1 MENFLWLLSW
11 LSTSV
16 ATEFF
21 WCSSS
26 KASRLQLVVVI
37 TWNLY
42 TLIKSES
49 LLMKWWF
56 FIVSLHLRVTAQY
69 LYDTCYCFVALARL
83 TLAKSPCCFL
93 LLPSH
98 QLCFKLYFDCSHESW
113 CCDWVP
119 CGLVAVYPHFGTE
132 WKWANEMFSVAEC
145 VRWGRTKA
153 FHAGIWPGTG
163 CTCWNDI
170 HTGLLTYAYLLLK
183 YSFRI
188 GITDKIGIFFLI
200 CIQISTACLLTCSHQ
215 WAFKLIWLQ

>member
-11 LSTSV
+11 LNTSV
-16 ATEFF
+16 PTEFF
-21 WCSSS
+21 WCSVS
-26 KASRLQLVVVI
+26 KASGLQLVLVI
-37 TWNLY
+37 TWNFY
-42 TLIKSES
+42 ILIKSES

-98 QLCFKLYFDCSHESW
+98 QLCFKLHFDCSHESW

-153 FHAGIWPGTG
+153 FP
-163 CTCWNDI
+163 CWHLTWYWVYVLEWHSHRVINLCLPSSEI
-170 HTGLLTYAYLLLK
+170 LLSNWHHWQNWYLLSHM
-183 YSFRI
+183 YSDFHCMPPN
-188 GITDKIGIFFLI
+188 L
-200 CIQISTACLLTCSHQ
+200 
-215 WAFKLIWLQ
+215 